1 MDRRFAAEEWEQ
13 MTNFE
18 RTERCHTMARE
29 AVKLAETAPP
39 NLAEG
44 YLHLAEQWLR
54 LAVEISRDTQH
65 VRKPG

>member
-13 MTNFE
+13 MTNSE
-18 RTERCHTMARE
+18 RAARCHTMARE
-29 AVKLAETAPP
+29 AAKLAETAPP

-54 LAVEISRDTQH
+54 LAVEISRDA
-65 VRKPG
+65 VGPPG

>member
-1 MDRRFAAEEWEQ
+1 MDRRFAAEEWEKLADA
-13 MTNFE
+13 E
-18 RTERCHTMARE
+18 RVKQCRIMARE

-54 LAVEISRDTQH
+54 LGVEISRDTQS
-65 VRKPG
+65 VGKPG